1 MPTFNYEL
9 KKSLAISLSSLVN
22 LYGRSGYAVGL
33 SAISLLAKFSS
44 RSKKSV
50 PKSQSHFPSPNP
62 VPLAKDAA
70 SIPNALAMSNEVRA
84 MNKVAESVE
93 VMMINFAFLCEKWAA
108 GNEQGR

>member
-1 MPTFNYEL
+1 MGV
-9 KKSLAISLSSLVN
+9 SAV
-22 LYGRSGYAVGL
+22 AVGL

-44 RSKKSV
+44 RSKKSD

-70 SIPNALAMSNEVRA
+70 SIPNALGCEKWTAGNEQGRRVCRSDDD
-84 MNKVAESVE
+84 KLCVPLR
-93 VMMINFAFLCEKWAA
+93 LCEKWAA